1 MKNRKDML
9 ISIIIRT
16 YNEENNIGKLLTL
29 IKQQK
34 LSYNYEIIIVD
45 SGSTDKTVNI
55 AKEFNVKIIKIKP
68 EEFSFGYSLNKG
80 IEESVGSVCVFV
92 SAHCFPT
99 NEKWLEELVTPLLEN
114 KRIGLVYGK
123 QRGGDTSKFSE
134 KEIFKK
140 WYPDNVDGI
149 QYHPFSNNANTAIR
163 KNIWEECK
171 YDETLTGLE
180 DLDWAKKILNKGFLI
195 YYNPEAEVLH
205 IHDETWK
212 QIKNR
217 YKREA
222 MAFYEIFPEQKF
234 SFFSFIKYFLLNTMM
249 DLFHSLREGKIKIK
263 EIILYRYN
271 QFKGTY
277 DGAKHKDSITKELKN
292 IFYYPNKRK

>member
-1 MKNRKDML
+1 MKKKEEIL
-9 ISIIIRT
+9 ISIIIRA
-16 YNEENNIGKLLTL
+16 YNEENNIGKLLSL
-29 IKQQK
+29 IKRQK
-34 LSYNYEIIIVD
+34 LSYDYEIIVVD
-45 SGSTDKTVNI
+45 SGSIDKTIMI
-55 AKEFNVKIIKIKP
+55 AKQFDVKIINIKP

-80 IEESVGSVCVFV
+80 IEQASGEICVFI
-92 SAHCFPT
+92 SAHCFPV
-99 NEKWLEELVTPLLEN
+99 NEKWLEELVTPLLKN

-123 QRGGDTSKFSE
+123 QRGGDMSKFSE

-140 WYPDNVDGI
+140 WYPENIDGI
-149 QYHPFSNNANTAIR
+149 QNHPFSNNANTAIR

-180 DLDWAKKILNKGFLI
+180 DLDWAKKVLDKGFLI
-195 YYNPEAEVLH
+195 YYSSKAEVLH
-205 IHDETWK
+205 IHNETWK

-222 MAFYEIFPEQKF
+222 MAFYKIFPEQKF
-234 SFFSFIKYFLLNTMM
+234 GFFSFLKYFLLNTTM
-249 DLFHSLREGKIKIK
+249 DFFHSLREGKLRIR

-277 DGAKHKDSITKELKN
+277 DGAKHKDNVTKELKN
-292 IFYYPNKRK
+292 IFYYPNKRR